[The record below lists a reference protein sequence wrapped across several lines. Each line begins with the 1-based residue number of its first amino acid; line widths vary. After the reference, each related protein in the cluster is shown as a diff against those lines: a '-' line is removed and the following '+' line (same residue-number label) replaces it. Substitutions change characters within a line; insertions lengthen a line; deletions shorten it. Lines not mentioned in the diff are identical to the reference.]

1 MVTELFIKGRKLN
14 LSLVFITQYYIKV
27 PKDVRLN
34 SKHYSII
41 RIPNKRELQQI
52 VINHSSDIDF
62 EKFMETYKKY
72 YAEKYSFLVND
83 TTLPSDN
90 PLCFR
95 KNILEW
101 IYNKIMT
108 TDDQIMDEKL
118 QYNINREVAK
128 YQLYHQVKLVNT
140 KILGVKK
147 YYLLNKVE

>member
-14 LSLVFITQYYIKV
+14 LSLVFITQYYIKL

-62 EKFMETYKKY
+62 EKFMEIYKNY
-72 YAEKYSFLVND
+72 YTEKYSFLVND

-90 PLCFR
+90 LLCFR
-95 KNILEW
+95 KNILE
-101 IYNKIMT
+101 
-108 TDDQIMDEKL
+108 
-118 QYNINREVAK
+118 
-128 YQLYHQVKLVNT
+128 
-140 KILGVKK
+140 
-147 YYLLNKVE
+147 